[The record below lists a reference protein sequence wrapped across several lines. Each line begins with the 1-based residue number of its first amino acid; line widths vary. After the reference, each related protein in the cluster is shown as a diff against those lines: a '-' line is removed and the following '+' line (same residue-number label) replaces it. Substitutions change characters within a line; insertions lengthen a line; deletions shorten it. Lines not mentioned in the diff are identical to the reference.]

1 MTSTSYRRLK
11 AKAKTLPVVPA
22 AYGLLNGLLERV
34 RPRRRQDVFDTIY
47 RDNSWNDPESRSG
60 AGSNLQQTAAVRR
73 ELPRLLGDLSA
84 TSLLDAPCGDFWW
97 LSEVDLGDVQYT
109 GVDIVP
115 ALIEQNTAA
124 YGAGNRTFLVAD
136 VVNTPLPAADVIL
149 CRDCLVHL
157 SFADVRATIANF
169 VASGSTYL
177 LTTTFTE
184 HKRNYDKQTGRWRPL
199 NLCAAPFNFPAPLR
213 LVNEDCPEEDGSFS
227 DKCLGLWRLEDLRAP
242 TP

>member
-1 MTSTSYRRLK
+1 MKTSYRRLR
-11 AKAKTLPVVPA
+11 AKAKTLPGAPA
-22 AYGLLNGLLERV
+22 AYGMVNGLIERV
-34 RPRRRQDVFDTIY
+34 RPRRRQDVFSTIY

-60 AGSNLQQTAAVRR
+60 AGSNLEQTAAVRR
-73 ELPRLLGDLSA
+73 ELPRLLSDLSA
-84 TSLLDAPCGDFWW
+84 ATLLDAPCGDFRW
-97 LSEVDLGDVQYT
+97 LSEVDLGDVRYT

-115 ALIEQNTAA
+115 ALIEQNAAA
-124 YGAGNRTFLVAD
+124 YGTEHRTFGVAD
-136 VVNTPLPAADVIL
+136 VVATPLPAADVIL

-157 SFADVRATIANF
+157 SFADVRAAIANF

-213 LVNEDCPEEDGSFS
+213 LVNEECPEEEGSYA
-227 DKCLGLWRLEDLRAP
+227 DKCLGLWRLDDLQRLAR
-242 TP
+242 

>member
-1 MTSTSYRRLK
+1 MTNTSYRRLK

-22 AYGLLNGLLERV
+22 AYGFMNGLLERV
-34 RPRRRQDVFDTIY
+34 RPRRRQDVFSTIY

-73 ELPRLLGDLSA
+73 ELPRLLRELSA
-84 TSLLDAPCGDFWW
+84 ASLLDAPCGDFWW
-97 LSEVDLGDVQYT
+97 LSEVDLGGVQYT

-115 ALIEQNTAA
+115 ALIEQNAAA

-157 SFADVRATIANF
+157 SFADVRAAIANF

-213 LVNEDCPEEDGSFS
+213 LMNEECPEEDGSFS
-227 DKCLGLWRLEDLRAP
+227 DKCLGLWKLEDLRVP
-242 TP
+242 TR